1 LRKKDKMEVIGE
13 IKKSMMAI
21 LIEDLEGNLEEVI
34 VLDLIEVDI
43 KEVDIKIKE
52 TIGEIKIGEDMEVG
66 KKLGIVI
73 MMTMIKIIAKMV
85 ENKAGVDM
93 EMKMDI
99 TKKEEDIKI
108 REVHKNIVQTLGL
121 ELLLVFKGLMYQ

>member
-52 TIGEIKIGEDMEVG
+52 IIGEIKIGEDMEVG